1 MSNGFKAV
9 LFDMDGVIVDS
20 MPYHFISWFEAA
32 RKYDVHINPM
42 VIFSMEGAKY
52 LDVLAPAFEKSNKSL
67 TPEIINQIPKEREEL
82 LKKYFKRYIFE
93 GIYKFIKSLKSKDFL
108 VGIVTG
114 SYYRE
119 AERILPKE
127 LFDLFD
133 TIVAGD
139 SIEKGK
145 PDPEPYLKAANNL
158 KIEPTNCLVVENAP
172 YGIKAAKAAGMA
184 CFAIATSLPKEYLLQ
199 ADKVF
204 ETHEE
209 LYKYFTEKLMIY

>member
-1 MSNGFKAV
+1 MTNSFEAV
-9 LFDMDGVIVDS
+9 FFDMDGVIVDS
-20 MPYHFISWFEAA
+20 MPYHFISWSEAA
-32 RKYDVHINPM
+32 RKYNVHINPM

-52 LDVLAPAFEKSNKSL
+52 VDVLAPVFKKSNKSL
-67 TPEIINQIPKEREEL
+67 TSEIINQIPKEREEL

-93 GIYKFIKSLKSKDFL
+93 GISELIKSLKSTCTL

-119 AERILPKE
+119 VERILPKE
-127 LFDLFD
+127 LLDLFD

-139 SIEKGK
+139 SVEKGK
-145 PDPEPYLKAANNL
+145 PDPEPYFKAACNL
-158 KIEPTNCLVVENAP
+158 KVEPNNCLVVENAP
-172 YGIKAAKAAGMA
+172 YGIKAAKAAGMT
-184 CFAIATSLPKEYLLQ
+184 CFAVATSLPKEYLSQ

-209 LYKYFTEKLMIY
+209 LYKHFEF